1 MTDNTPRDGVEPAS
15 ADLDTGADL
24 DTDTA
29 VNTEAIDAS
38 NEPDVPTRRPV
49 RSGWLS
55 SLVAVIFGLFFA
67 YYLWDAIRSMVEL
80 PKNYTDLGL
89 TTADVPWWLLIV
101 GVAVPPLV
109 YLLAYLIGRRRNLGI
124 KALTYFAGLAAVA
137 ALSLAVIAVGS
148 RVLTT
153 LLGPAGGL

>member
-1 MTDNTPRDGVEPAS
+1 MSDNTPRERDVDPTATAGS
-15 ADLDTGADL
+15 ALDAGSEL
-24 DTDTA
+24 DTDTEFDPSDSGTPA
-29 VNTEAIDAS
+29 
-38 NEPDVPTRRPV
+38 RRGI
-49 RSGWLS
+49 RSGWFS
-55 SLVAVIFGLFFA
+55 SLIAVLFGIVYA

-101 GVAVPPLV
+101 GVAVPPVV
-109 YLLAYLIGRRRNLGI
+109 YLLAFLIGRRHGVAT
-124 KALTYFAGLAAVA
+124 KALVFFAGLATVA
-137 ALSLAVIAVGS
+137 ALGLAVIAVGS